1 MIIMKFFDSNEW
13 RTLWPFYLYS
23 LIIGSFF
30 IIMPFLVI
38 FFNNIGLTF
47 KQIST
52 LLAILFISP
61 IMFEV
66 PTGAFADAYGRKF
79 SVIIGDFFFG
89 LTIFIIPLIKNY
101 NGLILIFL
109 LWGLSSSFTSG
120 ADSAWVVDLLK
131 HKKQSK
137 LVHNY
142 FVKIRSI
149 ASFGAI
155 VSGVLGSILVKYY
168 GLNIIWYVSGIAI
181 MLSTIFLWF
190 FSKEY
195 FKKKKHSFLS
205 LTKKTFNNFKV
216 SFNYGF
222 KHPVLLYLILGG
234 FFIMLSAMGDVAWQP
249 YFKDLGIP
257 VYFFGYIFSASAL
270 IVIGLPFLAKPLLKK
285 FKKEKYYLAF
295 LILFLSLVLF
305 SVYFIF
311 SPILAVIAFILISF
325 PFELKGPV
333 EDTYFQKFIPNKI
346 RASVGS
352 VKAMILRI
360 GGGISLLIGGYLA
373 DIVGPKMVIVYSGLF
388 VLPAI
393 VFYLLIKE
401 KR

>member
-13 RTLWPFYLYS
+13 RTLWPFYLYI

-190 FSKEY
+190 LSEEY
-195 FKKKKHSFLS
+195 FKRKKHTFKD
-205 LTKKTFNNFKV
+205 LTKETFNNFKV

-222 KHPVLLYLILGG
+222 
-234 FFIMLSAMGDVAWQP
+234 
-249 YFKDLGIP
+249 
-257 VYFFGYIFSASAL
+257 
-270 IVIGLPFLAKPLLKK
+270 
-285 FKKEKYYLAF
+285 
-295 LILFLSLVLF
+295 
-305 SVYFIF
+305 
-311 SPILAVIAFILISF
+311 
-325 PFELKGPV
+325 
-333 EDTYFQKFIPNKI
+333 
-346 RASVGS
+346 
-352 VKAMILRI
+352 
-360 GGGISLLIGGYLA
+360 
-373 DIVGPKMVIVYSGLF
+373 
-388 VLPAI
+388 
-393 VFYLLIKE
+393 
-401 KR
+401 